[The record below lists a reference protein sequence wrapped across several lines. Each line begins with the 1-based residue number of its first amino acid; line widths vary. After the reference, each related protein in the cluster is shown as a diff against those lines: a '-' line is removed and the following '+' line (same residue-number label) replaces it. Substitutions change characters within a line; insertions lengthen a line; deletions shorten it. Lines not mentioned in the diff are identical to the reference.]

1 MDLHAQHNA
10 HMSEGSAHS
19 ASGIDPH
26 AQHKMGMIGSH
37 SVSMNHGMKMY
48 FNTDAPFHLLFE
60 PWYIDTPGK
69 LVGAF
74 IGIFILASFYECCA
88 ALREKLLLKAAC
100 RDRCPTVVDD
110 SNTTPLAGPSCP
122 SCPVSSNDT
131 TKGLVEPGNAGESS
145 HSRLLITLR
154 LRQFDKRPPVKLFDG
169 LHMVQTL
176 LHLIH
181 MFIAYMLMLVVMT
194 YNVYMLIAV
203 ISGFTLGYFAFAR
216 QRPLLLR
223 SHTCCH

>member
-1 MDLHAQHNA
+1 
-10 HMSEGSAHS
+10 MSEGMAHS
-19 ASGIDPH
+19 APGVDPH

-37 SVSMNHGMKMY
+37 SVSMNHGMK
-48 FNTDAPFHLLFE
+48 
-60 PWYIDTPGK
+60 
-69 LVGAF
+69 
-74 IGIFILASFYECCA
+74 

-154 LRQFDKRPPVKLFDG
+154 LRQFDRLFDG

-181 MFIAYMLMLVVMT
+181 MFIAYILMLVVMT

-203 ISGFTLGYFAFAR
+203 ISGFTLGYFVFAR